1 MFLWPL
7 SMGMPYVDPHAGL
20 PAAGAQA
27 YFYQGGTTTPKPVFH
42 TDDGAAPHTWPVV
55 ADADGR
61 FPPIF
66 IPYGSYGFRVTN
78 KNDVAIGPNVSFVAN
93 PKPPEEG
100 GGPGIIV
107 TQNDIL
113 QTGDVL
119 WNLRSGNRP
128 GFVPMNGGTIGSGA
142 SGATLRASVDAK
154 ALFIY
159 LHTHVSNDQAPVLGG
174 RGANAEADFL
184 ANKTIVVP
192 TMQGLIAGGVDDMG
206 TAALNRLQV
215 STTITTTANSAAA
228 SVASAINLVIG
239 MAIVS
244 LNVPAGTTVS
254 DINGSNITL
263 SGPAS
268 AGGSGL
274 PARFS
279 MFGDAQRIGS
289 IGGIAYR
296 PQLLKELPKFTPTV
310 TSGFGATVV
319 TGGYYSIVSAAYPQ
333 IYNALAEQ
341 TFSYISYTPTL
352 NQIGGGLAS
361 SLIQPT
367 RLGFYFMKL

>member
-1 MFLWPL
+1 MLLWSL
-7 SMGMPYVDPHAGL
+7 SMGMPYLDPHAGL

-27 YFYQGGTTTPKPVFH
+27 YFYQGGTTTPKSVFH

-78 KNDVAIGPNVSFVAN
+78 KADVSIGPNIPFIAN
-93 PKPPEEG
+93 PKPVEDG
-100 GGPGIIV
+100 GGPGIVV

-159 LHTHVSNDQAPVLGG
+159 LHTNVSNAQAPVAGG
-174 RGANAEADFL
+174 RGASAEADFL

-192 TMQGLIAGGVDDMG
+192 TMAGLIAGGVDDMG
-206 TAALNRLQV
+206 AAALNRLQV
-215 STTITTTANSAAA
+215 STTITTTANSTAA

-239 MAIVS
+239 MGVVS
-244 LNVPAGTTVS
+244 LNVPPGTTIS
-254 DINGSNITL
+254 DINGSAITL
-263 SGPAS
+263 SAQAS
-268 AGGSGL
+268 GGGAGL

-279 MFGDAQRIGS
+279 MFGDAQAIGS
-289 IGGIAYR
+289 VGGIAHR
-296 PQLLKELPKFTPTV
+296 PQLLKEVPKFTPTV
-310 TSGFGATVV
+310 TAGWGASVV
-319 TGGYYSIVSAAYPQ
+319 TSGYGAIVSSAYPQ
-333 IYNALAEQ
+333 
-341 TFSYISYTPTL
+341 SYTVIGGLGYDYLSYTPTL

>member
-1 MFLWPL
+1 MLLWPL
-7 SMGMPYVDPHAGL
+7 SMGMPYLDPHAGL

-27 YFYQGGTTTPKPVFH
+27 YFYVGGTTTPKPVFH

-78 KNDVAIGPNVSFVAN
+78 KADVAIGPNIPLIAN
-93 PKPPEEG
+93 PKPVEEG
-100 GGPGIIV
+100 GGPGIVV

-159 LHTHVSNDQAPVLGG
+159 LHTNVSNAQAPVAGG
-174 RGANAEADFL
+174 RGASAEADFL

-192 TMQGLIAGGVDDMG
+192 TMAGLIAGGVDDMG
-206 TAALNRLQV
+206 AAALNRLQV
-215 STTITTTANSAAA
+215 STTITTTANSTAA

-239 MAIVS
+239 MGVVS
-244 LNVPAGTTVS
+244 LNVPAGTTIS
-254 DINGSNITL
+254 DINGSAITL
-263 SGPAS
+263 SAPAS
-268 AGGSGL
+268 AGGAGL

-279 MFGDAQRIGS
+279 MFGDAQAIGS
-289 IGGIAYR
+289 VGGIAHR

-310 TSGFGATVV
+310 TAGWGASVV
-319 TGGYYSIVSAAYPQ
+319 TSGYGAIVSSAYPQ
-333 IYNALAEQ
+333 
-341 TFSYISYTPTL
+341 SYTVIGGLGYDYLSYTPTL